1 MIYIGEFFHLMNQE
15 EVEERD
21 RRHGE
26 FNLLVD
32 ADDAQTAITLFK
44 QRIIEFRKK
53 SEFFDGD
60 CKIFFVRLLEFEDFP
75 RSRAMMLNY
84 KSTAGD
90 PFMPFIGCTIP
101 TDQTEGC
108 RIYDWKDNAPTVDG
122 RDENLFLEFKGGIK
136 QIE

>member
-1 MIYIGEFFHLMNQE
+1 MIYIGEFFHLTNQE

-32 ADDAQTAITLFK
+32 ARDTQTAIKFFK
-44 QRIIEFRKK
+44 QRIIEFRQK
-53 SEFFDGD
+53 SEFFSGD
-60 CKIFFVRLLEFEDFP
+60 CKIFFVRLLEFENFP
-75 RSRAMMLNY
+75 RNKAMMLNY

-90 PFMPFIGCTIP
+90 PLMPFIGCTIP

-108 RIYDWKDNAPTVDG
+108 RIYDWNDNAPTVDG
-122 RDENLFLEFKGGIK
+122 QDENLFLEFKGTIK